1 MTKIFKQLA
10 RHWAVCLAVFALLF
24 VQAYC
29 DLSLPDY
36 TSKIVDT
43 GIQQG
48 GIESPLPQT
57 VRKSTL
63 DALSLLMSEED
74 AQKLQNAYQYYLQD
88 DGVLQLRTDL
98 TEDERTALEEAVT
111 TPDIVLYMAAA
122 QAANTPAGQTGMAM
136 TGLAEMQSADSTA
149 SDTDTGTETVA
160 PTADDLD
167 TVCGQ
172 FAAMSQMP
180 GFSRDAIQ
188 QQLTGA
194 IGQLDETVVENMK
207 SQSLLLVQLEY
218 EAQGIAHDV
227 QMHYLYKVGGQM
239 LGLTLLMVAVA
250 VAVGFLASRV
260 SAAIGRDLRRE
271 TFSSVI
277 HFSNAEI
284 ENFSTASLITRTT
297 NDIQQVQFV
306 CVMLLRMV
314 AYAPILGIGGVLHVV
329 GNSSGLSWII
339 VLDVAILLLLI
350 IFLMNVAMPKFKIM
364 QTLVDRLN
372 LVSREI
378 LTGIM
383 PVRAFSREQ
392 FEEQRFDKAN
402 KDLMGTQLFTNRA
415 MVAMMPFMTL
425 IMNGTSLLIVWFGGK
440 AMDAGNMQVG
450 EMIAFITYT
459 MQIVMSFL
467 MLAMV
472 AVMLPRAGVA
482 ANRIDEVIRTKATI
496 NDPDEATA
504 KPLLEHKNWQ
514 GEVGFHDVS
523 FRFPGADSDALEHI
537 SFTAKPGETTAIIGS
552 TGCGKSTLLNL
563 IPRFYDATGGSVTVD
578 GIDVRNMP
586 QAQLHDLL
594 GYVPQKGVLF
604 SGSIDS
610 NLKFGGEQITD
621 ADVKKAAS
629 IAQAT
634 EFIDAKPE
642 GYQSPIAQ
650 GGSNVSGGQ
659 KQRLSIAR
667 AIAKKP
673 KIYLFDDSFSALD
686 FKTDVALRRA
696 LKAETGNATV
706 IIVAQR
712 ISTVLHA
719 NQILVLDEGRLVGK
733 GTHAQ
738 LMASCPEYQEIA
750 RSQLSQKELD
760 LETLNTE
767 KEGE

>member
-10 RHWAVCLAVFALLF
+10 RHWAVCLVVFALLF

-29 DLSLPDY
+29 DLALPDY

-57 VRKSTL
+57 VRQSTL
-63 DALSLLMSEED
+63 DTLSLLMSEED

-88 DGVLQLRTDL
+88 DGVLQLRSDL
-98 TEDERTALEEAVT
+98 TEDERTALEDAVT

-122 QAANTPAGQTGMAM
+122 QAANTPAGQSSMGM
-136 TGLAEMQSADSTA
+136 TGLAEMPSAA
-149 SDTDTGTETVA
+149 ADTDTETVA
-160 PTADDLD
+160 PTATDLD
-167 TVCGQ
+167 TVCSQ

-180 GFSRDAIQ
+180 GFDRSMLQ
-188 QQLTGA
+188 K
-194 IGQLDETVVENMK
+194 QLDSAMSQLDSTLLENLK

-218 EAQGIAHDV
+218 EAQGVAQDV
-227 QMHYLYKVGGQM
+227 QMGYLFRVGGQM
-239 LGLTLLMVAVA
+239 LALTLLMVAVA

-277 HFSNAEI
+277 GFSNAEI

-306 CVMLLRMV
+306 CVILLRMV

-329 GNSSGLSWII
+329 GSSSGLSWIV
-339 VLDVAILLLLI
+339 VLDVALLLLLLL
-350 IFLMNVAMPKFKIM
+350 FLMSVAMPKFKVM
-364 QTLVDRLN
+364 QQLVDRLN

-383 PVRAFSREQ
+383 PVRAFSREK

-402 KDLMGTQLFTNRA
+402 RELMGTQLFTNRA

-440 AMDAGNMQVG
+440 AMDAGTMQVG

-482 ANRIDEVIRTKATI
+482 ADRIDEVIRTKATI
-496 NDPDEATA
+496 HDPDEAAA
-504 KPLLEHKNWQ
+504 KAAQAHTGWQ
-514 GEVGFHDVS
+514 GVVQFEDVS
-523 FRFPGADSDALEHI
+523 FRYPGADSDALEHI

-563 IPRFYDATGGSVTVD
+563 IPRFYDVTGGKVTVD
-578 GIDVRNMP
+578 GIDVREMP

-604 SGSIDS
+604 SGTIDS
-610 NLKFGGEQITD
+610 NLKFGGEDITD
-621 ADVKKAAS
+621 AQVHKAA
-629 IAQAT
+629 A
-634 EFIDAKPE
+634 
-642 GYQSPIAQ
+642 IAQ

-667 AIAKKP
+667 AIAKDP
-673 KIYLFDDSFSALD
+673 KVYLFDDSFSALD
-686 FKTDVALRRA
+686 YKTDVTLRRA
-696 LKAETGNATV
+696 LKAQTDNATV

-738 LMASCPEYQEIA
+738 LMVSCPEYQEIA
-750 RSQLSQKELD
+750 RSQLSQKELALD
-760 LETLNTE
+760 TLNTE

>member
-10 RHWAVCLAVFALLF
+10 RHWAVCLVVFALLF

-29 DLSLPDY
+29 DLALPDY

-57 VRKSTL
+57 VRQSTL
-63 DALSLLMSEED
+63 DALSLLMNEED
-74 AQKLQNAYQYYLQD
+74 AQKLQSAYQYYLQD
-88 DGVLQLRTDL
+88 DGVLQLRSDL
-98 TEDERTALEEAVT
+98 TEDERTALEDAVT

-122 QAANTPAGQTGMAM
+122 QAANTPAGQSSMGM
-136 TGLAEMQSADSTA
+136 TGLAEMPSAA
-149 SDTDTGTETVA
+149 ADTDTETVT
-160 PTADDLD
+160 PTAADLD
-167 TVCGQ
+167 TVCSQ

-180 GFSRDAIQ
+180 GFDRSMLQ
-188 QQLTGA
+188 K
-194 IGQLDETVVENMK
+194 QLDSAMSQLDSTLLENLK

-218 EAQGIAHDV
+218 EAQGVARNV
-227 QMHYLYKVGGQM
+227 QMQYLFRVGGQM
-239 LGLTLLMVAVA
+239 LALTLLMVAVA

-277 HFSNAEI
+277 GFSNAEI

-306 CVMLLRMV
+306 CVILLRMV

-329 GNSSGLSWII
+329 GSSSGLSWIV

-350 IFLMNVAMPKFKIM
+350 IFLMSVAMPKFKVM
-364 QTLVDRLN
+364 QQLVDRLN

-383 PVRAFSREQ
+383 PVRAFSREK

-402 KDLMGTQLFTNRA
+402 RELMGTQLFTNRA

-440 AMDAGNMQVG
+440 AMDAGTMQVG

-482 ANRIDEVIRTKATI
+482 ADRIDEVIRTKATI
-496 NDPDEATA
+496 HDPDEAAA
-504 KPLLEHKNWQ
+504 KAAQAHTDWQ
-514 GEVGFHDVS
+514 GVVQFEDVS
-523 FRFPGADSDALEHI
+523 FRYPGADSDALEHI

-563 IPRFYDATGGSVTVD
+563 IPRFYDVTGGKVTVD
-578 GIDVRNMP
+578 GIDVRKMP

-604 SGSIDS
+604 SGTIDS
-610 NLKFGGEQITD
+610 NLKFGGEDITD
-621 ADVKKAAS
+621 AQVQKAAA

-634 EFIDAKPE
+634 DFIEAKPE

-667 AIAKKP
+667 AIAKDP
-673 KIYLFDDSFSALD
+673 KVYLFDDSFSALD
-686 FKTDVALRRA
+686 YKTDVTLRRA
-696 LKAETGNATV
+696 LKAQTDNATV

-738 LMASCPEYQEIA
+738 LMVSCPEYQEIA
-750 RSQLSQKELD
+750 RSQLSQKELA

>member
-1 MTKIFKQLA
+1 MGKIFKQLA
-10 RHWAVCLAVFALLF
+10 RHWAACLAVVALLF

-36 TSKIVDT
+36 TSRIVDT

-48 GIESPLPQT
+48 GIESPLPET
-57 VRKSTL
+57 VRQSTL
-63 DALSLLMSEED
+63 DALSLLMGEED
-74 AQKLQNAYQYYLQD
+74 ADALQNAYGYYLQD
-88 DGVLQLRTDL
+88 NGVLKLRSDL
-98 TEDERTALEEAVT
+98 TDAERTALEEAVT

-122 QAANTPAGQTGMAM
+122 QNANAPAGAEAETM
-136 TGLAEMQSADSTA
+136 TAASTA
-149 SDTDTGTETVA
+149 E
-160 PTADDLD
+160 DLD
-167 TVCGQ
+167 AVCAQ
-172 FAAMSQMP
+172 FAAMAQMP
-180 GFSRDAIQ
+180 GFSREMIQ
-188 QQLTGA
+188 QQLA
-194 IGQLDETVVENMK
+194 SAMEQVDETTLSSMA
-207 SQSLLLVQLEY
+207 SQATLLVSLEY
-218 EAQGIAHDV
+218 EAQGVSHDV
-227 QMHYLYKVGGQM
+227 QMAYLFRVGGQM
-239 LGLTLLMVAVA
+239 LALTLLMVVVA
-250 VAVGFLASRV
+250 ILVGLIASRV
-260 SAAIGRDLRRE
+260 SASIGRELRRE

-297 NDIQQVQFV
+297 NDIQQVQFT
-306 CVMLLRMV
+306 CVILLRMV
-314 AYAPILGIGGVLHVV
+314 AYAPILGIGGVMHVTQ
-329 GNSSGLSWII
+329 GNTGLAWII
-339 VLDVAILLLLI
+339 VLDVAALLLLI
-350 IFLMNVAMPKFKIM
+350 TVLMSIAMPKFKIM
-364 QTLVDRLN
+364 QTLVDKLN

-378 LTGIM
+378 LTGVM
-383 PVRAFSREQ
+383 PVRAFSRES
-392 FEEQRFDKAN
+392 FEEKRFDAASRE
-402 KDLMGTQLFTNRA
+402 LMGTQLFTNRA

-482 ANRIDEVIRTKATI
+482 ADRIDEVCRTKASI
-496 NDPDEATA
+496 HDPDAATA
-504 KPLLEHKNWQ
+504 KPALEKKDWD
-514 GEVGFHDVS
+514 GVVRFEDVS

-537 SFTAKPGETTAIIGS
+537 SFTANPGETTAIIGS
-552 TGCGKSTLLNL
+552 TGCGKSSLLNL
-563 IPRFYDATGGSVTVD
+563 IPRFYDVTGGRVTID
-578 GIDVRNMP
+578 GIDVREMP
-586 QAQLHDLL
+586 QEQLHSLL

-604 SGSIDS
+604 SGTIES
-610 NLKFGGEQITD
+610 NLKFGGAQITD
-621 ADVKKAAS
+621 AGMKKAAS

-642 GYQSPIAQ
+642 GYASPIAQ

-667 AIAKKP
+667 AIAKDP

-686 FKTDVALRRA
+686 YKTDVTLRRA
-696 LKAETGNATV
+696 LKEETDNATV

-719 NQILVLDEGRLVGK
+719 NQILVLDDGRLVGK

-738 LMASCPEYQEIA
+738 LMATCPEYQEIA
-750 RSQLSQKELD
+750 RSQLSQKELNLQD
-760 LETLNTE
+760 LNTG
-767 KEGE
+767 KEDE